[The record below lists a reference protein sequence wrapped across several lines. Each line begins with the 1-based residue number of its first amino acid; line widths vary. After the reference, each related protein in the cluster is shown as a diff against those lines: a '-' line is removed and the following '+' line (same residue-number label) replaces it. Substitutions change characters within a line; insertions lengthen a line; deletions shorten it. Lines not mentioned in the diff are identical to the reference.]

1 MSAMPTKTGMSVPL
15 LDLKAQ
21 YNDLRAEIDD
31 AVRRVMESTRF
42 IGGPEVTGFEDDIA
56 RYSQCAHAVAC
67 ASGTDALLLAMWA
80 LGIGPGD
87 EVVTSAYSFFASAGT
102 IANNGATPVFVDID
116 PRTYNIDVHKIEA
129 AITPRTKAIMPVH
142 LYGQCAD
149 MTAIRALA
157 ERRKLWLI
165 EDAAQ
170 AIGSEWEGRR
180 AGSMGDFG
188 GFSFFPSK
196 NLGGA
201 GDGGMIVSNNAD
213 HADRA
218 RLLCNHG
225 ARPKYYHAL
234 IGTNSRLDSLQ
245 AAILRV
251 KLRHLDRWSEKR
263 AQNAKVYDGLLEG
276 SGAGRPFRDPR
287 SRHIYNQYVIRSE
300 RRDELKKHLDER
312 AVGTEVYYPVPL
324 HLQQCFATLG
334 YREGDM
340 PQSEAAAR
348 ETLALPIYPELTEDQ
363 NRYVAASVREF
374 ADR

>member
-21 YNDLRAEIDD
+21 YADLKTEIDD

-42 IGGPEVTGFEDDIA
+42 IGGPEITGLEDEIA
-56 RYSQCAHAVAC
+56 RYSQTSHAVAC
-67 ASGTDALLLAMWA
+67 ASGTDALLLSMWA
-80 LGIGPGD
+80 LGLGPGD
-87 EVVTSAYSFFASAGT
+87 EVITSSYSFFASAGT

-116 PRTYNIDVHKIEA
+116 PRTYNLDVHKIEA
-129 AITPRTKAIMPVH
+129 AITPRTKALMPVH

-149 MTAIRALA
+149 MTSIRALA

-188 GFSFFPSK
+188 CFSFFPSK

-201 GDGGMIVSNNAD
+201 GDGGMIVSNDAA

-234 IGTNSRLDSLQ
+234 VGTNSRLDALQ

-263 AQNAKVYDGLLEG
+263 AQNAKHYDSLLEG
-276 SGAGRPFRDPR
+276 SKVGRPFRDPR
-287 SRHIYNQYVIRSE
+287 ARHIYNQYIIRSD

-312 AVGTEVYYPVPL
+312 GVGTEVYYPVPL
-324 HLQQCFATLG
+324 HLQQCFSALG
-334 YREGDM
+334 YREGDL
-340 PQSEAAAR
+340 PLSEAAAK

-363 NRYVAASVREF
+363 IRYVATTIREF

>member
-1 MSAMPTKTGMSVPL
+1 MTMTTKATMSVPL

-21 YNDLRAEIDD
+21 YADLKTEIDD

-42 IGGPEVTGFEDDIA
+42 IGGPEITGLEDEVA
-56 RYSQCAHAVAC
+56 RYSQCSNAIAC
-67 ASGTDALLLAMWA
+67 ASGTDALLVAMWA

-87 EVVTSAYSFFASAGT
+87 EVITSAYSFFASAGT

-116 PRTYNIDVHKIEA
+116 PRTYNVDVHKIEA

-142 LYGQCAD
+142 LFGQCAD
-149 MTAIRALA
+149 MTAIQALA
-157 ERRKLWLI
+157 ERRKLWVI

-188 GFSFFPSK
+188 CFSFFPSK

-201 GDGGMIVSNNAD
+201 GDGGMMVSNDAQL
-213 HADRA
+213 ADRA

-234 IGTNSRLDSLQ
+234 VGTNSRLDSLQ

-251 KLRHLDRWSEKR
+251 KLKHLDRWSEKR
-263 AQNAKVYDGLLEG
+263 AQNARLYDSLFEG
-276 SGAGRPFRDPR
+276 SRAGRPFKDAR
-287 SRHIYNQYVIRSE
+287 SRHIYNQYVIRSD

-312 AVGTEVYYPVPL
+312 GIGNEVYYPVPL
-324 HLQQCFATLG
+324 HRQQCFAPLG

-340 PQSEAAAR
+340 PQSEAAAK

-363 NRYVAASVREF
+363 IRHVAATVREF
-374 ADR
+374 ADS